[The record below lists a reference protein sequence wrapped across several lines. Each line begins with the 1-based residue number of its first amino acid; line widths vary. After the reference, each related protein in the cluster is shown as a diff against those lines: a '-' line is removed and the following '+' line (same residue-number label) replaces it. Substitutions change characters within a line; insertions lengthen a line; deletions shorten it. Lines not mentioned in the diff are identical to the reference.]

1 MSGCAR
7 LQGKLKVRG
16 GTRRKLTLWHS
27 LDFGTR
33 SLVMLQ
39 NEDINPSW
47 RHLPHGVSNTVL
59 FKLHKDSLQHP
70 C

>member
-1 MSGCAR
+1 MHGCAH

-16 GTRRKLTLWHS
+16 GMLRKLTLWHS
-27 LDFGTR
+27 FDFGKR
-33 SLVMLQ
+33 SLVMLE
-39 NEDINPSW
+39 NKDINPNW
-47 RHLPHGVSNTVL
+47 RHLSHGVSNTVL